1 MGLEDIKQRLK
12 KSATV
17 GEVEDV
23 ATGRQLL
30 EMGISGLV
38 VLLAFL
44 AVLPGAAIG
53 LGLIGFACAGPN
65 ACPFINL
72 PQLIFYFI
80 FGPAIVLFGM
90 GTYGHIWFD

>member
-44 AVLPGAAIG
+44 VAGAAMVLLLPM
-53 LGLIGFACAGPN
+53 LGFVCAGPN
-65 ACPFINL
+65 ACPFITLPNL
-72 PQLIFYFI
+72 FFYFI
-80 FGPAIVLFGM
+80 FGPAIVLLVNLGS
-90 GTYGHIWFD
+90 IWFD